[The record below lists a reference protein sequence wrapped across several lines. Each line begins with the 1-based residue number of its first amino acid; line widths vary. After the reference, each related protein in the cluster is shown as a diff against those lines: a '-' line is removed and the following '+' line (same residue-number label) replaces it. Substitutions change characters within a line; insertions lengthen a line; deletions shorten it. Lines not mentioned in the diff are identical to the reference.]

1 MSNKHKWDVRPSPAA
16 AAAPASLQEFAAGAA
31 MVQSQTGGRALKP
44 VRVNV
49 DLDPEVHRSLK
60 RLAIDRDTNIAG
72 LLRELINRELAI

>member
-1 MSNKHKWDVRPSPAA
+1 MNKPKFSVRRAE
-16 AAAPASLQEFAAGAA
+16 APANTPNNAQEFAAGAA

-60 RLAIDRDTNIAG
+60 LLAMDRNTNIAG
-72 LLRELINRELAI
+72 LLRDLINRELAL

>member
-1 MSNKHKWDVRPSPAA
+1 MTKPKFSVRTSQAA
-16 AAAPASLQEFAAGAA
+16 AGAPTPQEFAAGAA

-49 DLDPEVHRSLK
+49 DLDPDVHRSLK
-60 RLAIDRDTNIAG
+60 LLAMDRHTNIAG

>member
-1 MSNKHKWDVRPSPAA
+1 MNKPKFSVRRAETPANT
-16 AAAPASLQEFAAGAA
+16 PNNPQEFAAGAA

-60 RLAIDRDTNIAG
+60 LLAMDRNTNIAG
-72 LLRELINRELAI
+72 LLRDLINRELAL

>member
-1 MSNKHKWDVRPSPAA
+1 MTKTKFSVPRTKTSANTPTNP
-16 AAAPASLQEFAAGAA
+16 QEFAAGAA

-60 RLAIDRDTNIAG
+60 LLAMDRHTNIAG
-72 LLRELINRELAI
+72 LLRELISRELAI

>member
-1 MSNKHKWDVRPSPAA
+1 MNKPKFSVRRTE
-16 AAAPASLQEFAAGAA
+16 APTNAPNNPQEFAAGAA

-60 RLAIDRDTNIAG
+60 LLAMDRHTNIAG